1 MAKDLSRKKIIY
13 AEGAKLLSMPVR
25 MCVII
30 IDMLN
35 DFVTGDLKCERA
47 TRIIPNLR
55 RLVEAARKHGI
66 PVIYSNDAH
75 LPEDVEVVQKWGKH
89 AIKGTKGAEVIPEL
103 KPAATDY
110 IVEKRTYSGFFE
122 TGLDP
127 LLRSLYQGEGVKTVI
142 LGGLHT
148 NICVRHT
155 AADAFF
161 RGYKIIIAKDGVE
174 AFTQEDH
181 EQGLKYLE
189 YVYNAKLMTVDEIIK
204 EFGQASVI

>member
-1 MAKDLSRKKIIY
+1 MNNKA
-13 AEGAKLLSMPVR
+13 
-25 MCVII
+25 VII
-30 IDMLN
+30 VDLLN
-35 DFVTGDLKCERA
+35 DFVTGNLKTNRA
-47 TRIIPNLR
+47 KRVIPKLKK
-55 RLVEAARKHGI
+55 LIEAARKHKI

-75 LPEDVEVVQKWGKH
+75 YPQDVEVVAKWGKH

-103 KPAATDY
+103 KPTAKDY
-110 IVEKRTYSGFFE
+110 IVEKRTYSGFYE

-127 LLRSLYQGEGVKTVI
+127 LLRSLYRGEGVKTVI

-189 YVYNAKLMTVDEIIK
+189 YVYNAKINAVDEIIK
-204 EFGQASVI
+204 EFK

>member
-1 MAKDLSRKKIIY
+1 LNNKA
-13 AEGAKLLSMPVR
+13 
-25 MCVII
+25 VII

-47 TRIIPNLR
+47 DRIIPNLKK
-55 RLVEAARKHGI
+55 LVEAARKHNI

-75 LPEDVEVVQKWGKH
+75 FPEDAEVVHKWGKH

-103 KPAATDY
+103 KPAKKDY
-110 IVEKRTYSGFFE
+110 IVEKRTYSGFYE
-122 TGLDP
+122 TGLDS
-127 LLRSLYQGEGVKTVI
+127 LLRSLYRDEGVKTVI

-174 AFTQEDH
+174 AFTKEDH

-189 YVYNAKLMTVDEIIK
+189 YVYNAKIMTVKEIAK
-204 EFGQASVI
+204 S

>member
-1 MAKDLSRKKIIY
+1 ML
-13 AEGAKLLSMPVR
+13 
-25 MCVII
+25 VIWLRATSLDNKAVVV

-35 DFVTGDLKCERA
+35 DFVTGSLECKRA
-47 TRIIPNLR
+47 KPIIPKLKK
-55 RLVEAARKHGI
+55 LIEVARKNNV

-75 LPEDVEVVQKWGKH
+75 YPQDAEVVRKWGKH
-89 AIKGTKGAEVIPEL
+89 AIKGTQGAEVIPEL
-103 KPAATDY
+103 KPAKKDY
-110 IVEKRTYSGFFE
+110 IVEKRTYSGFYE

-127 LLRSLYQGEGVKTVI
+127 LLRSLYNGEGVKTVI

-148 NICVRHT
+148 NMCVRHT

-161 RGYKIIIAKDGVE
+161 RGYNIIVAKDGVE

-189 YVYNAKLMTVDEIIK
+189 YVYNAKIMTVDEIVN
-204 EFGQASVI
+204 EFG

>member
-1 MAKDLSRKKIIY
+1 LNNK
-13 AEGAKLLSMPVR
+13 V
-25 MCVII
+25 VII

-47 TRIIPNLR
+47 KHMIPNLKK
-55 RLVEAARKHGI
+55 LIEVARKHNI

-75 LPEDVEVVQKWGKH
+75 YPQDSEVVQKWGKH
-89 AIKGTKGAEVIPEL
+89 AIKGTKGAEVIPEI
-103 KPAATDY
+103 KPTAKDY
-110 IVEKRTYSGFFE
+110 IVEKRTYSGFYE

-127 LLRSLYQGEGVKTVI
+127 LLRSLYNGEGVKSVI

-161 RGYKIIIAKDGVE
+161 RGYKIIIAEDGVE

-189 YVYNAKLMTVDEIIK
+189 NVYNAKRMTVNEITK
-204 EFGQASVI
+204 KFAES

>member
-1 MAKDLSRKKIIY
+1 MENKA
-13 AEGAKLLSMPVR
+13 
-25 MCVII
+25 VIV

-35 DFVTGDLKCERA
+35 DFVTGSLECKRA
-47 TRIIPNLR
+47 KPIIPKLKK
-55 RLVEAARKHGI
+55 LIEVARKNNV

-75 LPEDVEVVQKWGKH
+75 YPQDAEVVRKWGKH

-103 KPAATDY
+103 KPAKKDY
-110 IVEKRTYSGFFE
+110 IVEKRTYSGFYE
-122 TGLDP
+122 TGLEP
-127 LLRSLYQGEGVKTVI
+127 LLRSLYNGEGVKTVI

-148 NICVRHT
+148 NMCVRHT

-161 RGYKIIIAKDGVE
+161 RGYNMIVAKDGVE

-189 YVYNAKLMTVDEIIK
+189 YVYNAKIMTVDEIVN
-204 EFGQASVI
+204 EFG

>member
-1 MAKDLSRKKIIY
+1 MAII
-13 AEGAKLLSMPVR
+13 V
-25 MCVII
+25 

-47 TRIIPNLR
+47 KRIIPNIKK
-55 RLVEAARKHGI
+55 LVEAARKHDV

-75 LPEDVEVVQKWGKH
+75 YPQDAEVVHRWGKH

-103 KPAATDY
+103 KPTKKDY
-110 IVEKRTYSGFFE
+110 VVEKRTYSSFYE

-127 LLRSLYQGEGVKTVI
+127 LLRSLYNGEGVKTVV
-142 LGGLHT
+142 LCGLHT

-161 RGYKIIIAKDGVE
+161 RGYTIIVAKDCVE

-189 YVYNAKLMTVDEIIK
+189 YVYNAKILTADEIIRQFAK
-204 EFGQASVI
+204 T